1 MYCKISLEI
10 VSATRGKEKKK
21 KKALF
26 KKKKFKIIKSK
37 YIILAGGPDPSVN
50 NKLQATLNRA
60 KAAGMPKD
68 NIENALKKG
77 SDKNKDGLEN
87 VLYECVGPGGIALI
101 V

>member
-1 MYCKISLEI
+1 
-10 VSATRGKEKKK
+10 
-21 KKALF
+21 
-26 KKKKFKIIKSK
+26 
-37 YIILAGGPDPSVN
+37 
-50 NKLQATLNRA
+50 
-60 KAAGMPKD
+60 MPKD